1 MVHERN
7 SDTEGERCTQ
17 GNDRSWR
24 DGRLLQWNLIQ
35 DGDCWE
41 GASNPYLEYTFF
53 CKKIKLYRTFPNFI
67 CDCN

>member
-7 SDTEGERCTQ
+7 SDTQREQHTQ

-24 DGRLLQWNLIQ
+24 YGRLPQWNLIQ

-41 GASNPYLEYTFF
+41 GVSNPYLEYTFF
-53 CKKIKLYRTFPNFI
+53 CKKNNKYII
-67 CDCN
+67 